1 MRSQRLVAPR
11 LNEAARSARHTHAM
25 ETETRC
31 LAASSSACEIQER
44 LYAQRRPR
52 DAGSARDN
60 HSHGVTRRRSARGG
74 GVVTRTGPPSIQPP
88 NSRRSSSGNR
98 ADTGNPCQL
107 VDASQ
112 CQTLLGRFGIVY
124 TMENENAPDYEFREE
139 LMWLP
144 GSMKVSKEFSI
155 DEAGAAYRTD
165 NIAPCPCR
173 K

>member
-1 MRSQRLVAPR
+1 
-11 LNEAARSARHTHAM
+11 
-25 ETETRC
+25 
-31 LAASSSACEIQER
+31 
-44 LYAQRRPR
+44 
-52 DAGSARDN
+52 
-60 HSHGVTRRRSARGG
+60 
-74 GVVTRTGPPSIQPP
+74 
-88 NSRRSSSGNR
+88 
-98 ADTGNPCQL
+98 

-144 GSMKVSKEFSI
+144 GSMKVSKVFSI
-155 DEAGAAYRTD
+155 DEAGAAYCTD